1 MITDNNANKKKLHI
15 ILSCIFFILLST
27 RFCSASE
34 YNRLQEIRS
43 NINKGIT
50 LYKDG
55 RNKEALPYLED
66 IINSEI
72 VHPDAYYVLGEI
84 YYARNELQKAI
95 ENWETAQRQSPGD
108 AIRSKIIKAKKE
120 LKLDEKLSDK
130 ISCNFVLK
138 YDQDDAYS
146 SELVLHSLV
155 NAYNELAYDFG
166 LYENSEF
173 TVILYSNEYFTN
185 ILNVPSWAAAIYDGK
200 IRIPFQYATLN
211 IDELEAIIRHELT
224 HAILHRIAGNNVP
237 AWLHEG
243 VAQYKDGVDDTE
255 VKEILRQAVASNLL
269 IPINQLKT
277 GFVNLKDNTKV
288 KIAYAESLG
297 FIEYLID
304 NYGFYTILDI
314 LNNFNNY
321 SSLDELFTSVY
332 NLDLSQLENSWLEQL
347 KLEYH

>member
-1 MITDNNANKKKLHI
+1 MLVRKKTIHI
-15 ILSCIFFILLST
+15 LPCLFAILLST
-27 RFCSASE
+27 HCCFANE
-34 YNRLQEIRS
+34 LNRLQEIRS
-43 NINKGIT
+43 NINKGIS
-50 LYKDG
+50 LYKEG

-95 ENWETAQRQSPGD
+95 ENWEIAQSQSPHD
-108 AIRSKIIKAKKE
+108 AIRSKITKAKKE

-173 TVILYSNEYFTN
+173 TVILYSNEDFTN

-243 VAQYKDGVDDTE
+243 IAQYKDGVDDTT
-255 VKEILRQAVASNLL
+255 VKETLRQAVVSNLL
-269 IPINQLKT
+269 IPISELNP
-277 GFVNLKDNTKV
+277 GFVNFKDSTKV

-321 SSLDELFTSVY
+321 SSLDELITSVY
-332 NLDLSQLENSWLEQL
+332 NLDLNQLENGWLAQL
-347 KLEYH
+347 KLEYHYLN